1 MAILVLA
8 MVKMEAKVVMLVLA
22 ILAMEPKVEMIVL
35 EMEAEVVVLV

>member
-8 MVKMEAKVVMLVLA
+8 TVKMEAKVVMLVLA